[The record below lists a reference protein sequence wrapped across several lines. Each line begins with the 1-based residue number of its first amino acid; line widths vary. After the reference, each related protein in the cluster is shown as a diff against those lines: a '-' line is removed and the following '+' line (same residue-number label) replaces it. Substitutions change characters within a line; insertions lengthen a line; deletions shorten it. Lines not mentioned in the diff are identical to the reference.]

1 MISSNYNLA
10 FLFFFIQTINNK
22 KEERLER
29 ENLKEDVLIFM
40 ISFQLV

>member
-1 MISSNYNLA
+1 MISSNYNLT
-10 FLFFFIQTINNK
+10 FLFFFCQTINN

-40 ISFQLV
+40 ISFKLV